1 MTLATDRLRPLFPA
15 LAREH
20 AGREAVYFDGPAGTQ
35 TPIAVIDAIGN
46 YLRRCNAN
54 HGGLFATSRES
65 DQLLHETH
73 EAVAALLGADDPDT
87 VSFGANMTT
96 LTFAFSRALSRTW
109 APGDEVIV
117 TRLDHDANV
126 TPWTLAARDAGA
138 TVKTVELTESLTL
151 DIEDFR
157 SKLSERTKLVAV
169 GAASNSTGAINPV
182 RAIADAAH
190 AAGALVFVDA
200 VHYAPHQLL
209 DVRQMDCDF
218 LACSAYKFFGP
229 HVGILWGRREWME
242 SLEPY
247 KVRPAANRIPDR
259 WMTGTQNHECLAGV
273 KAAVEYLAEVAA
285 LAGDS
290 VVAATA
296 PLRERLVESYRHIQ
310 EHERSLCGR
319 LLAGIA
325 ELPAIRVWGEADP
338 QRQEARV
345 STLSI
350 THRERSSTDVATHLA
365 ERGVFAWNGNY
376 YALNLTESLGLEP
389 DGMVRLGIVHY
400 NTEEE
405 VDYVLSCL
413 REL

>member
-1 MTLATDRLRPLFPA
+1 
-15 LAREH
+15 
-20 AGREAVYFDGPAGTQ
+20 
-35 TPIAVIDAIGN
+35 
-46 YLRRCNAN
+46 
-54 HGGLFATSRES
+54 
-65 DQLLHETH
+65 
-73 EAVAALLGADDPDT
+73 
-87 VSFGANMTT
+87 
-96 LTFAFSRALSRTW
+96 
-109 APGDEVIV
+109 
-117 TRLDHDANV
+117 
-126 TPWTLAARDAGA
+126 
-138 TVKTVELTESLTL
+138 
-151 DIEDFR
+151 
-157 SKLSERTKLVAV
+157 
-169 GAASNSTGAINPV
+169 
-182 RAIADAAH
+182 
-190 AAGALVFVDA
+190 
-200 VHYAPHQLL
+200 
-209 DVRQMDCDF
+209 
-218 LACSAYKFFGP
+218 
-229 HVGILWGRREWME
+229 
-242 SLEPY
+242 
-247 KVRPAANRIPDR
+247 
-259 WMTGTQNHECLAGV
+259 MTGTQNHECLAGV